1 MDVSRS
7 GRVRKKSSKLA
18 DFESPD
24 DIEIRQGGT
33 SKKRIRDGEYIQ
45 KSLCSLAVDDLP
57 PDQLLADDT
66 ASDLDSDEILDIKEE
81 DFDEIPFLNVDE
93 YEGEEDLDVGNDE
106 PLRQIISP
114 AQQMGT
120 ERNLHD
126 KDIDSDEEGNLMIDD
141 TKGRPIK
148 RPKIRKMHVADERA
162 VFSKKA
168 RREHS
173 GKAKFTAF
181 MLWAKTVR
189 NQVEELN
196 PGIDFAATRTRL
208 GEMWEILPD
217 SDKYNWKRRA
227 NTLSLKTAA
236 VEQQHVS
243 AQIKAKPPLSSGE
256 GLVGNSP
263 ILAAAISGSKPHQ
276 LQKESTAASGLYK
289 VTGTEPIDAAAHLKL
304 LGESLSTIGER
315 LCEHEGQIAVSG
327 SLSVLLD
334 SLLCATAP
342 LLCLT
347 QQVPELDGVP
357 QETLKKI
364 LDNIA
369 YIMPG
374 L

>member
-24 DIEIRQGGT
+24 DIELRQG
-33 SKKRIRDGEYIQ
+33 SVVKKRIREGEYTPRNLS
-45 KSLCSLAVDDLP
+45 SLVVDDLP

-66 ASDLDSDEILDIKEE
+66 TSDIDSDDIFDIKEE
-81 DFDEIPFLNVDE
+81 DFDEIPLLKGEQLGDVDDKHIGTRDRIPE
-93 YEGEEDLDVGNDE
+93 VSSPTQQSYSQSANPNLLDG
-106 PLRQIISP
+106 
-114 AQQMGT
+114 
-120 ERNLHD
+120 
-126 KDIDSDEEGNLMIDD
+126 DIDSDDEGNLLIDD
-141 TKGRPIK
+141 SRGRSIK
-148 RPKIRKMHVADERA
+148 RSKIRTEKSTL
-162 VFSKKA
+162 SKKS
-168 RREHS
+168 RKETS
-173 GKAKFTAF
+173 GKLKVTPFL
-181 MLWAKTVR
+181 LWAKTAR
-189 NQVEELN
+189 PKLEEESS
-196 PGIDFAATRTRL
+196 GKDFGSLKTRL
-208 GEMWEILPD
+208 GEMWMNLPD
-217 SDKYNWKRRA
+217 TEKYNWKRRA
-227 NTLSLKTAA
+227 QRFSFRSSETEIQQQGLS
-236 VEQQHVS
+236 QY
-243 AQIKAKPPLSSGE
+243 KASGS

-263 ILAAAISGSKPHQ
+263 ILAAAISGAKLKDPAIS
-276 LQKESTAASGLYK
+276 SNMYK

-347 QQVPELDGVP
+347 QQVPELNGIP
-357 QETLKKI
+357 QDTLKDI